1 MTRKTA
7 IPFLALVCLCSVLVA
22 QEPVSVTN
30 VAIDK
35 LLENVRVTAVCTG
48 NPNVSS
54 FVTADPPTLV
64 VDIMGAESKLKQDR
78 IESSYYPVTYVSV
91 APSEAASGLRLTV
104 GLREPVEHTVT
115 VENGLVVIDLGIHP
129 LAPVP
134 PPPVVDQFTGKR
146 LTLYVKDADLTDLLR
161 MIASQFNLN
170 ILATQDVKSV
180 VTVRLNDVPLRM
192 GLEAL
197 LKAGLTNMVEDKEG
211 IIVVKPEKKEM
222 FGETQVRVFELNYA
236 EAQDVVKLMPK
247 MLSPVGNVDV
257 GYRRVGTAG
266 SSQRTNL
273 VVVNDIPEALDRV
286 AEFLAQYDKPLPQVM
301 IEAKFVETTMNASDV
316 YGIEWKLSL
325 AAKGGSPNIGTDDVF
340 PLIFNNMVVGKLDY
354 TGLSAA
360 LDFLQT
366 RGNSRVLANPSTL
379 TLDNHTATVSM
390 GTDVPVREISTDPK
404 TGLVLATWRTRS
416 VPIALEVTPH
426 VTSDGQVNMDVKP
439 SVEAITGWSGSSDDA
454 RPIVSRRSAAT
465 NIVVGD
471 GEVAVIGGLTRDE
484 ETRTIGKIPILGDIP
499 ILGHLF
505 RKTTINHTKNDLM
518 IFIIPHIV
526 KSEVESSERPERYS
540 VESAD

>member
-7 IPFLALVCLCSVLVA
+7 IPFLAVVCLCSVLLA
-22 QEPVSVTN
+22 QEPVSVTG
-30 VAIDK
+30 VAVDK
-35 LLENVRVTAVCTG
+35 LLENVRVTVVCTG

-54 FVTADPPTLV
+54 FVTGDPPALV
-64 VDIMGAESKLKQDR
+64 VDIMGAESKLTQNR
-78 IESSYYPVTYVSV
+78 VESSYYPVTNVTV
-91 APSEAASGLRLTV
+91 EPSEAASGLRLTV
-104 GLREPVEHTVT
+104 GLREPVQHKVT
-115 VENGLVVIDLGIHP
+115 VENGLVVIDLDIHP

-134 PPPVVDQFTGKR
+134 APPVADQFYGKR

-192 GLEAL
+192 GLDAL
-197 LKAGLTNMVEDKEG
+197 LKAGLCNMVEDREG

-222 FGETQVRVFELNYA
+222 FGETRVRVFALNYA
-236 EAQDVVKLMPK
+236 EAQDVVKLLPK
-247 MLSPVGNVDV
+247 MLSQVGNVEV
-257 GYRRVGTAG
+257 GYRRVGG
-266 SSQRTNL
+266 GGGSQRANTI
-273 VVVNDIPEALDRV
+273 VVSDIPEALDQV
-286 AEFLAQYDKPLPQVM
+286 AEFLADYDRPLPQVM

-316 YGIEWKLSL
+316 YGIEWKLGL
-325 AAKGGSPNIGTDDVF
+325 AVKGGAPNIGTDNVF
-340 PLIFNNMVVGKLDY
+340 PLIFDNMVIGKLDY

-366 RGNSRVLANPSTL
+366 RGSSRVLANPSTL
-379 TLDNHTATVSM
+379 TLDNHTATISM

-416 VPIALEVTPH
+416 VPISLEVTPH
-426 VTSDGQVNMDVKP
+426 VTSDGKVNMEVKP

-454 RPIVSRRSAAT
+454 RPIVSRRSAQT

-484 ETRTIGKIPILGDIP
+484 ETRTVGKVPLLGDIP

-505 RKTTINHTKNDLM
+505 RKTTINHIKNDLM

-526 KSEVESSERPERYS
+526 PAEG
-540 VESAD
+540 

>member
-1 MTRKTA
+1 
-7 IPFLALVCLCSVLVA
+7 VLLA
-22 QEPVSVTN
+22 QEPVSVTGIA
-30 VAIDK
+30 VDK
-35 LLENVRVTAVCTG
+35 LLENVRVTVVCSG

-54 FVTADPPTLV
+54 FVTDDPPALV
-64 VDIMGAESKLKQDR
+64 VDIMGAESKLKQNR
-78 IESSYYPVTYVSV
+78 VESSYYPVKDVTVE
-91 APSEAASGLRLTV
+91 PSEAASGLRLTV
-104 GLREPVEHTVT
+104 GLREPVQHKVT
-115 VENGLVVIDLGIHP
+115 VENGLVVMDFDVHP
-129 LAPVP
+129 LAPAP
-134 PPPVVDQFTGKR
+134 PPPTADQFAGKR

-197 LKAGLTNMVEDKEG
+197 LKAGLCNMVEDKEG

-222 FGETQVRVFELNYA
+222 FGETRARVFELNYA
-236 EAQDVVKLMPK
+236 EAKDVAKVVPK
-247 MLSPVGNVDV
+247 MLSSVGNVEV
-257 GYRRVGTAG
+257 GYRRVASAG
-266 SSQRTNL
+266 GSDRANL
-273 VVVNDIPEALDRV
+273 LVVNDIPEALDRV
-286 AEFLAQYDKPLPQVM
+286 AEFLAEYDKPLPQVM
-301 IEAKFVETTMNASDV
+301 IEAKFVETTLNAHDV
-316 YGIEWKLSL
+316 YGIEWKLGV
-325 AAKGGSPNIGTDDVF
+325 AIKGGAPSIGKDDVF
-340 PLIFNNMVVGKLDY
+340 PLIFNNMVIGKLDY
-354 TGLSAA
+354 TGLGAA

-390 GTDVPVREISTDPK
+390 GTDVPIREISTDPK

-416 VPIALEVTPH
+416 VPIKLEVTPH
-426 VTSDGQVNMDVKP
+426 VTSDGRVNMEVKP
-439 SVEAITGWSGSSDDA
+439 SVEAITGWSGSSDDQ
-454 RPIVSRRSAAT
+454 RPIVSRRSAET

-484 ETRTIGKIPILGDIP
+484 ETRTIGKVPLLGDIP

-505 RKTTINHTKNDLM
+505 RKTTVNHSKNDLM

-526 KSEVESSERPERYS
+526 PTEG
-540 VESAD
+540 